1 MNISDLY
8 IWMKNPK
15 ELNAESLVFLKS
27 FVGEYP
33 VFQVGWF
40 LLLKNLKI
48 LNDNDYAKY
57 MEKGS
62 FYITDHRRLYLYIY
76 ENSLNVSAVMDAL
89 EGGYVKNPYYLEG
102 EEKNDFSPKNIAQ
115 SIKEKNKSPE
125 FLEKD
130 LENAENTGD
139 LDKFVTETL
148 AKIYVKQELFN
159 EAIDVYSK
167 LSLKMPEKNT
177 YFAEQIEKIKKIKKL
192 TN

>member
-8 IWMKNPK
+8 IWMNNPK

-27 FVGEYP
+27 FVDKYP
-33 VFQVGWF
+33 VFQTGWF
-40 LLLKNLKI
+40 LLLKNLQVLK
-48 LNDNDYAKY
+48 DNDYDKY

-62 FYITDHRRLYLYIY
+62 FYITDHRRLHLYLYD
-76 ENSLNVSAVMDAL
+76 NLLNESAFMDTL
-89 EGGYVKNPYYLEG
+89 EVGYVKSPYYLEG

-115 SIKEKNKSPE
+115 SIKEKNKSSE

-130 LENAENTGD
+130 LENAENTGG
-139 LDKFVTETL
+139 LDDFVTETL

-177 YFAEQIEKIKKIKKL
+177 YFAEQIEKIKKL

>member
-15 ELNAESLVFLKS
+15 GLDGESLVFLKS
-27 FVGEYP
+27 FVDKFP
-33 VFQVGWF
+33 VFQTGWF

-48 LNDNDYAKY
+48 LNDNDFDKY

-62 FYITDHRRLYLYIY
+62 FYITDHKSLYIY
-76 ENSLNVSAVMDAL
+76 LHDELVNVSAGIDTLA
-89 EGGYVKNPYYLEG
+89 GGYAKSPYYLEG
-102 EEKNDFSPKNIAQ
+102 GEKIDISPKNIAQ
-115 SIKEKNKSPE
+115 SIKEKNKILE
-125 FLEKD
+125 FIEKD
-130 LENAENTGD
+130 SEYTENTGD
-139 LDKFVTETL
+139 VDDFVTETL
-148 AKIYVKQELFN
+148 AQIYVKQGLFK

-177 YFAEQIEKIKKIKKL
+177 YFAEQIEKIKKL

>member
-1 MNISDLY
+1 MN
-8 IWMKNPK
+8 NPK

>member
-27 FVGEYP
+27 FVCKYP
-33 VFQVGWF
+33 VFQPGWF

-48 LNDNDYAKY
+48 LNDNDFDKY
-57 MEKGS
+57 LEKGS
-62 FYITDHRRLYLYIY
+62 FYITDHRRLYMYLHDNLGNESVCMETLAVDYIK
-76 ENSLNVSAVMDAL
+76 S
-89 EGGYVKNPYYLEG
+89 PYYLER
-102 EEKNDFSPKNIAQ
+102 EEKNEFSPKDIAQ
-115 SIKEKNKSPE
+115 SIKENNKSNN
-125 FLEKD
+125 FLGIDSED
-130 LENAENTGD
+130 PENTGD
-139 LDKFVTETL
+139 LDEFVTETL

-177 YFAEQIEKIKKIKKL
+177 YFAEQIEKIKKL

>member
-15 ELNAESLVFLKS
+15 ELNGESLVFLKD
-27 FVGEYP
+27 FVVKYP
-33 VFQVGWF
+33 VFQAGWF

-48 LNDNDYAKY
+48 LKDNDFDKY
-57 MEKGS
+57 MEKGT
-62 FYITDHRRLYLYIY
+62 FYITDHRRLYMYLYD
-76 ENSLNVSAVMDAL
+76 NLLNVSACMKTLA
-89 EGGYVKNPYYLEG
+89 GGYAKSPYYLEV
-102 EEKNDFSPKNIAQ
+102 EEKNDISPKNIAQ
-115 SIKEKNKSPE
+115 YIKEKNKSHE

-130 LENAENTGD
+130 SEYTENTGD
-139 LDKFVTETL
+139 LDEFVTETL
-148 AKIYVKQELFN
+148 AKIYVKQGLFI

-177 YFAEQIEKIKKIKKL
+177 YFAEQIEQIKKL